1 MNHTGYPC
9 EEMEGYHISAE
20 SVLEI
25 IDGLRASAVDV
36 FAEQQQLNDAWLRSS
51 N

>member
-1 MNHTGYPC
+1 MNHIRYPS
-9 EEMEGYHISAE
+9 EEMESYHISAE

-36 FAEQQQLNDAWLRSS
+36 FAQQQQLNDAWLRSS